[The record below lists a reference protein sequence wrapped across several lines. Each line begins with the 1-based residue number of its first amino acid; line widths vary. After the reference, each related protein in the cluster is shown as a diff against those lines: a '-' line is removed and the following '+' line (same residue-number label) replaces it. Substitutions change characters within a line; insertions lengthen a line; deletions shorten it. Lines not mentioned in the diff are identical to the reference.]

1 MAYLRTPTGLLIHHA
16 AFADAPVRPESQEIA
31 TIGGGRDITRGYA
44 QALMR
49 LMPQDLVLQL
59 RGGGDYQ
66 IYREVLR
73 DDQVKAAFA
82 QRQLAVVSKEWE
94 VRAGGTKRIDKQAAD
109 FLTEQLQAVNFDR
122 VTEQMLYGVFY
133 GYAVSECLWG
143 IDGSRVTIQQIRV
156 RDRRRFAFDTDQRLR
171 LLTTQNVLPGEELP
185 ERKFWWF
192 SCGADHDDEP
202 YGLGLAHWLYWPV
215 FFKRGG
221 MKLWLTF
228 LDKFGAPTAKGTYH
242 AGAQPDEKAR
252 LLAALD
258 AIRSESGVI
267 IPEGMTIELLEAAR
281 GGAASYESLYDR
293 MARAIAKVLVGQT
306 STVEGT
312 PGRLGSDQVQSDVRS
327 DLVKADADL
336 VNGSFN
342 RTVARWLTDWNFPG
356 AAYPE
361 VWREVEEPEDLN
373 QVATRDKTLHDIGY
387 KPTPERIQQTYGDGY
402 IESQPPPALAPG
414 AVPGTPASAAAPAF
428 AEQAPSAADRLAAQL
443 ATAAAPALA
452 NWLDRIRGIV
462 NHAESLEALRDRLLV
477 AYGDL
482 PTDQLAAVMQLGFT
496 VADLT
501 GRFDVAD
508 EAGVLKGAES
518 P

>member
-1 MAYLRTPTGLLIHHA
+1 MSSRLNLNPPAPGALVNLATTATPAARRCTTISASARSAALSIPEVFIMAYLRTPPGLLILLA

-31 TIGGGRDITRGYA
+31 TIGGGRDITRGDA

-109 FLTEQLQAVNFDR
+109 FLTKLLQAVNFDR

-143 IDGSRVTIQQIRV
+143 IDGSQVTIKQIRV

-171 LLTTQNVLPGEELP
+171 LLTTQNLLPGEELP

-192 SCGADHDDEP
+192 SCGADHADEP

-228 LDKFGAPTAKGTYH
+228 LDKLGATTAKGTYH

-267 IPEGMTIELLEAAR
+267 IPEGKTNEQHKTTR
-281 GGAASYESLYDR
+281 NKTTTKKTHNNR
-293 MARAIAKVLVGQT
+293 KNRAIAK
-306 STVEGT
+306 
-312 PGRLGSDQVQSDVRS
+312 
-327 DLVKADADL
+327 
-336 VNGSFN
+336 
-342 RTVARWLTDWNFPG
+342 
-356 AAYPE
+356 
-361 VWREVEEPEDLN
+361 
-373 QVATRDKTLHDIGY
+373 
-387 KPTPERIQQTYGDGY
+387 
-402 IESQPPPALAPG
+402 
-414 AVPGTPASAAAPAF
+414 
-428 AEQAPSAADRLAAQL
+428 
-443 ATAAAPALA
+443 
-452 NWLDRIRGIV
+452 
-462 NHAESLEALRDRLLV
+462 
-477 AYGDL
+477 
-482 PTDQLAAVMQLGFT
+482 
-496 VADLT
+496 
-501 GRFDVAD
+501 
-508 EAGVLKGAES
+508 
-518 P
+518 